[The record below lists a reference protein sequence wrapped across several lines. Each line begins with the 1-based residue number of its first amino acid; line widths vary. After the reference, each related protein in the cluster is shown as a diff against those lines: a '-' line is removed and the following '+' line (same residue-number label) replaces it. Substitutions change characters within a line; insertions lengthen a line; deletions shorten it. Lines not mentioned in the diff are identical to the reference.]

1 MRRKR
6 AKQDYLLFVPTFEHA
21 LAKVGNL
28 LVLIPM
34 ALAAVKQ

>member
-1 MRRKR
+1 MR
-6 AKQDYLLFVPTFEHA
+6 AKQDHLFFVPAFEHA

-28 LVLIPM
+28 RVLIPM